1 MRRAGLLALTACLLL
16 ALGGYHR
23 ADAARETEPLQVCCE
38 ERTASRG
45 AWREERRDLY
55 LHLRRRAAVGRADGE
70 ALAPRAAVWHNRAR

>member
-23 ADAARETEPLQVCCE
+23 ADAAREAEPLQVCCE
-38 ERTASRG
+38 EQTASRG

-55 LHLRRRAAVGRADGE
+55 LHLRRRAAVGRVDGE

>member
-1 MRRAGLLALTACLLL
+1 MRKAGLLALTVCLLL

-38 ERTASRG
+38 KQTASRG

-55 LHLRRRAAVGRADGE
+55 LHLRRRAAVGRADGKSL
-70 ALAPRAAVWHNRAR
+70 ALRAALWHNKDR